1 MRKNK
6 GGFNAGR
13 VLLCCMASVVAT
25 GCVKNPSD
33 GPKPDDPSAGDYQTF
48 ATAQSYA
55 ANIDYRLNGYQIG
68 FEVFGENP
76 YEENA
81 DGALTKKEVEPY
93 FRGYTD
99 ETGHFSGNLTMPSL
113 VTEVWLSSDAIGS
126 VGTAHLKVSGN
137 RIDFDQN
144 EYIAQ
149 HAGSKAMTGS
159 GYTYPDDCKVLS
171 EWTDVYGTLPNVL
184 SDNELPAS
192 FVARV
197 DKVYSGVVGKFI
209 TTVYP
214 ELFEDEASADISI
227 ESPTK
232 INMVFLKSGASW
244 QNVVGY
250 FTYPTGTVPAA
261 DALTKII
268 AFPNV
273 TKYYKGNSDV
283 RVGSLLAG
291 DRVQLKYWDGTAFQ
305 DEFPAGVSIGF
316 FLMGHWFANGNI
328 ASYDFAKDIRYSK
341 PDLNPM
347 ADGKRQQR
355 TVSLYD
361 RQSGWVAV
369 GFEDNKDWNYTDA
382 LFGLQMEHQNA
393 IPGVPDLPEPG
404 ADPDTYT
411 EYRGTLA
418 FEDLWPY
425 EGDYD
430 MNDVVVLYKSR
441 VYTDRS
447 NNVSRTVDEFT
458 AKHNG
463 AAYTDGFGYQLHL
476 LGADA
481 VRSVQI
487 ESDLAPSSFMKGKS
501 LEPGQ
506 DHPTVVLF
514 DDIGVALGHTFTVT
528 TSFTSGIGYE
538 RVVPP
543 YNPFAVL
550 KTDEG
555 RGSEVHLVNYP
566 PTALADRTQLHF
578 GHDVSQPDKGLYYVS
593 KNNQFPFAIHIA
605 GYDFRCP
612 KEGTRIDEAYPD
624 FSSWVASGGHKDW
637 YRNPETSLVY

>member
-81 DGALTKKEVEPY
+81 DGTLTKKEVEPY

-305 DEFPAGVSIGF
+305 DEFPAGS
-316 FLMGHWFANGNI
+316 
-328 ASYDFAKDIRYSK
+328 AS
-341 PDLNPM
+341 
-347 ADGKRQQR
+347 
-355 TVSLYD
+355 
-361 RQSGWVAV
+361 
-369 GFEDNKDWNYTDA
+369 
-382 LFGLQMEHQNA
+382 
-393 IPGVPDLPEPG
+393 
-404 ADPDTYT
+404 
-411 EYRGTLA
+411 
-418 FEDLWPY
+418 
-425 EGDYD
+425 
-430 MNDVVVLYKSR
+430 
-441 VYTDRS
+441 
-447 NNVSRTVDEFT
+447 
-458 AKHNG
+458 
-463 AAYTDGFGYQLHL
+463 
-476 LGADA
+476 
-481 VRSVQI
+481 
-487 ESDLAPSSFMKGKS
+487 
-501 LEPGQ
+501 
-506 DHPTVVLF
+506 
-514 DDIGVALGHTFTVT
+514 
-528 TSFTSGIGYE
+528 
-538 RVVPP
+538 
-543 YNPFAVL
+543 
-550 KTDEG
+550 
-555 RGSEVHLVNYP
+555 
-566 PTALADRTQLHF
+566 
-578 GHDVSQPDKGLYYVS
+578 
-593 KNNQFPFAIHIA
+593 
-605 GYDFRCP
+605 
-612 KEGTRIDEAYPD
+612 D
-624 FSSWVASGGHKDW
+624 FS
-637 YRNPETSLVY
+637 

>member
-1 MRKNK
+1 MLYICIEYLKVVSMRKNK

-81 DGALTKKEVEPY
+81 DGTLTKKEVEPY

-316 FLMGHWFANGNI
+316 FLMGHWFASGNI
-328 ASYDFAKDIRYSK
+328 ASYDYAKDIRYSK

-382 LFGLQMEHQNA
+382 LFGLQM
-393 IPGVPDLPEPG
+393 GTPER
-404 ADPDTYT
+404 D
-411 EYRGTLA
+411 
-418 FEDLWPY
+418 
-425 EGDYD
+425 
-430 MNDVVVLYKSR
+430 SR
-441 VYTDRS
+441 RS
-447 NNVSRTVDEFT
+447 
-458 AKHNG
+458 
-463 AAYTDGFGYQLHL
+463 
-476 LGADA
+476 
-481 VRSVQI
+481 
-487 ESDLAPSSFMKGKS
+487 
-501 LEPGQ
+501 
-506 DHPTVVLF
+506 
-514 DDIGVALGHTFTVT
+514 
-528 TSFTSGIGYE
+528 
-538 RVVPP
+538 
-543 YNPFAVL
+543 
-550 KTDEG
+550 
-555 RGSEVHLVNYP
+555 
-566 PTALADRTQLHF
+566 
-578 GHDVSQPDKGLYYVS
+578 
-593 KNNQFPFAIHIA
+593 
-605 GYDFRCP
+605 
-612 KEGTRIDEAYPD
+612 
-624 FSSWVASGGHKDW
+624 
-637 YRNPETSLVY
+637 